1 MERSMTASAAP
12 KSSHR
17 ARLLVGSALCG
28 VAALLAQPAMAQTLP
43 AIPGAGAITV
53 SGGGSQPVIT
63 APNANT
69 LDVDLNAPR
78 TVINWAS
85 LHVSGGDTM
94 DFHFDAN
101 SDIVLN
107 KTTTAIAVDAG
118 GTVTGK
124 VGAATGGNI
133 WFYSP
138 QGVFI
143 SPGANMTAGGFLF
156 SRGTGLSDAAF
167 VGAADPLANLRA
179 AADSL
184 VRISTI
190 SSATSVAI
198 SAGGDVVLSAATGDL
213 NANIVAAADSATV
226 TATTGS
232 VSIDEVTATGGDV
245 TVTANGG
252 GADVASAS
260 AGDDITVIGTSGD
273 AILHAAA
280 LTGSGAGHDLSISA
294 TGGAAV
300 LGEIDY
306 QDITAANVFSRAGG
320 NGGTA
325 SVTSSGGDALVHLD
339 ASAGLTTVRGEGV
352 DITIQTGPLTVE
364 TLTALTND
372 AYGET
377 YDGAITVGAAT
388 ADGSLGLYAAGG
400 DLTVTGSAHGGAPTH
415 LETDG
420 LLDVSGATLISSDG
434 DLELLGDAVIAGEV
448 SAVDSVT
455 VASVH
460 GDALVQ
466 KAVAGST
473 VQVGSLYGSA
483 TLRAAEGP
491 DGIAVFADQTATF
504 GADTQAGITAAH
516 YAVTDAACGCGPGAG
531 GLQVL
536 SSSGDA
542 VVNIHATNNP
552 IALVAAAIDGDA
564 TVVLMTGDLSID
576 ELAAFNISLEAMDG
590 TVETG
595 FATSSGGDY
604 WVKGHD
610 FLGDVLTPTL
620 FSGAIRDVTIID
632 TLGDLALTG
641 DLYAGRKLTI
651 AAEDGAVTGD
661 AALLA
666 GTGAGDG
673 DISVTASAIALDT
686 VEGDGDITLDAGGGQ
701 VAVGA
706 RVTVGKTYR
715 LTGGAFS
722 TAALSPLGA
731 QTGFWAITDNAG
743 DFDHA
748 GVDLAYVGGISI
760 RAATGAL
767 KVGDIT
773 SATGDLYLEGD
784 SGVIGALRAENGV
797 IDARGYVGGLAVAS
811 ATALD
816 DIDLYG
822 QTGVTLGALDLKGLG
837 TNTFEIHAGGDIV
850 LGAATPG
857 AITTANAATSAGAFS
872 GSVMETTLGAI
883 HINLDHATTQFSN
896 VTALGAVAIDVRH
909 GALSVVSAVSFGA
922 GVGIDGP
929 DGALTVQTVGAH
941 GGDAHVSAGDD
952 VALRGAAVDGDLVVT
967 STTGGVTLENLVR
980 ADALSL
986 RAAQGVSQAAGAVID
1001 APLLTITAGSGA
1013 SLLGANKVAALGAVN
1028 VAAGGLAFNA
1038 AGALN
1043 LTGPID
1049 AAGQAVDLRAGGAI
1063 GQSGGQITAGTLT
1076 GQSVGGASFGR
1087 DNQVAQLGA
1096 FTNTGGVLLFN
1107 DAGALTL
1114 TGAVLSTGTLVI
1126 RSHGG
1131 LTLAA
1136 TGGAR
1141 ADGAGDAA
1149 VLASD
1154 GVFTNA
1160 SGADGVVASNPAGRW
1175 LVYSQAAGDP
1185 AGSTAGDSFGGLAGK
1200 SFYGAAYDFATGA
1213 FGSAPNAGNRFV
1225 HAYQP
1230 TLTATPVSRTV
1241 TYDGTIPTVSA
1252 TLSGLVNGDSAADAW
1267 SGQAAVAG
1275 ATRKAVGAYGLTAS
1289 IGSLASDLNYAF
1301 AFGTGLL
1308 TIDPK
1313 AITGHLL
1320 AGDKTYDG
1328 TTTAAGTV
1336 VLTGVVLGDTVGASG
1351 AYAFA
1356 DKTAGLGKTVTAS
1369 GVGLG
1374 GADAGN
1380 YVLSSVAA
1388 DSADIG
1394 RKTITG
1400 AVVAA
1405 GKTYDGA
1412 TAASGSTSLAG
1423 VVAGDDL
1430 SVTGAYAFADK
1441 NAGAG
1446 KVVTVTGAAL
1456 VGGDASNY
1464 DLASVATG
1472 SADIARKAITGSV
1485 TANNKT
1491 YDGTTAA
1498 TGAVGLSGV
1507 VAGDDLSAA
1516 GASFAFADKNAGTGK
1531 TVTATGTVL
1540 AGGDASNYDLV
1551 SMAAGSAD
1559 IGRKALT
1566 GAVSADS
1573 KTYDG
1578 TTAATGAIGLAG
1590 VVAGDQVSAT
1600 ATFAFDDKNA
1610 GSGKTVTVSAAA
1622 LAGADQANY
1631 DLGGVGG
1638 AVADILRRAVTVAAD
1653 AGGKPFGQ
1661 RDPALTYHLAA
1672 GQLVQGEGFT
1682 GHVARQ
1688 AGEAPGPYAIGRGT
1702 LALSANYD
1710 VTLTGTVFTI
1720 RPTPATGQDS
1730 GPALRALAEAIGF
1743 DLDWTPDP
1751 DLTATGALGCLA
1763 TGDCPQADA
1772 SAAPPRAP

>member
-1 MERSMTASAAP
+1 MERSMTPSAAP
-12 KSSHR
+12 RSSHR
-17 ARLLVGSALCG
+17 ARLLVGSALWG
-28 VAALLAQPAMAQTLP
+28 LAALLAQPALAQTLP
-43 AIPGAGAITV
+43 AIPGAGGVAV
-53 SGGGSQPVIT
+53 SSGGGQPVIT

-69 LDVDLNAPR
+69 LDIDLNAPR

-85 LHVSGGDTM
+85 LHVSGADTM
-94 DFHFDAN
+94 TFHFDAN

-118 GTVTGK
+118 GTVSGK

-143 SPGANMTAGGFLF
+143 APGANMTAGGFLF
-156 SRGTGLSDAAF
+156 SQGTGLSDAAF
-167 VGAADPLANLRA
+167 VNAADPLANLRA

-184 VRISTI
+184 VRVATI
-190 SSATSVAI
+190 TSATTVSI
-198 SAGGDVVLSAATGDL
+198 SAGGDVLLSAASGDL
-213 NANIVAAADSATV
+213 NANVVAAAESATMM
-226 TATTGS
+226 ATTGS
-232 VSIDEVTATGGDV
+232 VSVSEVTATGGNV
-245 TVTANGG
+245 TVTALGG

-260 AGDDITVIGTSGD
+260 AGGDITVIATSGD
-273 AILHAAA
+273 AILHAAS
-280 LTGSGAGHDLSISA
+280 LTGTGVGHDLSVSA

-300 LGEIDY
+300 LGELDY

-325 SVTSSGGDALVHLD
+325 SVTSIGGDALVHLD
-339 ASAGLTTVRGEGV
+339 ASADLTTVRGEGV
-352 DITIQTGPLTVE
+352 DITVQTGPLTVE
-364 TLTALTND
+364 TLTALAND

-377 YDGAITVGAAT
+377 YDGAITVGAAA
-388 ADGSLGLYAAGG
+388 ADHGHLELYAAGG
-400 DLTVTGSAHGGAPTH
+400 DLTVTGSAHGGD
-415 LETDG
+415 LVRLQTDG

-434 DLELLGDAVIAGEV
+434 DLELVGDAVKAGEV
-448 SAVDSVT
+448 SAIDSVT
-455 VASVH
+455 VAAVN
-460 GDALVQ
+460 GAALVE
-466 KAVAGST
+466 KAVAGAT

-483 TLRAAEGP
+483 TLRAAEGA

-504 GADTQAGITAAH
+504 GADTRAGITAAH
-516 YAVTDAACGCGPGAG
+516 YAITDAACGCGPGSG

-542 VVNIHATNNP
+542 VVNINATNAP
-552 IALVAAAIDGDA
+552 IALVAAALDGDA
-564 TVVLMTGDLSID
+564 TVVLKTGDLSID
-576 ELAAFNISLEAMDG
+576 ELAAFNIRLEAMDG

-595 FATSSGGDY
+595 FATSGGGDY

-620 FSGAIRDVTIID
+620 FTGGIRDVTIID
-632 TLGDLALTG
+632 TLGNLALTG

-666 GTGAGDG
+666 GAGAGDG
-673 DISVTASAIALDT
+673 DVSVTASAIALDT
-686 VEGDGDITLDAGGGQ
+686 VEGDGEVILDAD
-701 VAVGA
+701 VGA
-706 RVTVGKTYR
+706 VTVATRVTVGKTYR

-731 QTGFWAITDNAG
+731 QTGFWSITDNAG

-748 GVDLAYVGGISI
+748 GVDLAYVGGIAI

-767 KVGDIT
+767 KVRDIT

-784 SGVIGALRAENGV
+784 SGVIGALRAETGV
-797 IDARGYVGGLAVAS
+797 IDARGYVGSLAVTS

-837 TNTFEIHAGGDIV
+837 TNTFEIHSGGDIV

-857 AITTANAATSAGAFS
+857 AITAANAATSASAFS

-883 HINLDHATTQFSN
+883 HINLDHATAQFSN

-929 DGALTVQTVGAH
+929 DGALTVQTLAAH
-941 GGDAHVSAGDD
+941 GGDAHVSAGD

-967 STTGGVTLENLVR
+967 ATTGDITLENLVR
-980 ADALSL
+980 ADTLSL
-986 RAAQGVSQAAGAVID
+986 QAAHGVSQAAGAVID
-1001 APLLTITAGSGA
+1001 APLLTVTAGSGA
-1013 SLLGANKVAALGAVN
+1013 SLLGANKVTTLGAVD
-1028 VAAGGLAFNA
+1028 VTTGGFAFNA
-1038 AGALN
+1038 VGALD
-1043 LTGPID
+1043 LTDTID
-1049 AAGQAVDLRAGGAI
+1049 AAGQVVDLRAGGAI
-1063 GQSGGQITAGTLT
+1063 AQTGGVITAGTLT
-1076 GQSVGGASFGR
+1076 GRSVGGASFGR
-1087 DNQVAQLGA
+1087 DNQVPQLGA
-1096 FTNTGGVLLFN
+1096 FTNTGGGLLFN
-1107 DAGALTL
+1107 DASALTL

-1141 ADGAGDAA
+1141 ADGMGDAV

-1175 LVYSQAAGDP
+1175 LVYSQAVGDP

-1213 FGSAPNAGNRFV
+1213 FGVAPNAGNRFV

-1275 ATRKAVGAYGLTAS
+1275 ATSKAARAYSLTAS

-1313 AITGHLL
+1313 AITGQLL
-1320 AGDKTYDG
+1320 ASDKTYDG
-1328 TTTAAGTV
+1328 TATAAGTV
-1336 VLTGVVLGDTVGASG
+1336 LLTGVVLGDTVGASG
-1351 AYAFA
+1351 AYSFA

-1369 GVGLG
+1369 GVALA

-1388 DSADIG
+1388 DSADIA
-1394 RKTITG
+1394 RRTITG
-1400 AVVAA
+1400 AVVAT
-1405 GKTYDGA
+1405 GKTYDGRA
-1412 TAASGSTSLAG
+1412 AASGSTSLAG

-1441 NAGAG
+1441 NAGVG
-1446 KVVTVTGAAL
+1446 KVVTITGAAL
-1456 VGGDASNY
+1456 VGGDAGNY
-1464 DLASVATG
+1464 DLASV
-1472 SADIARKAITGSV
+1472 
-1485 TANNKT
+1485 TA
-1491 YDGTTAA
+1491 GR
-1498 TGAVGLSGV
+1498 
-1507 VAGDDLSAA
+1507 
-1516 GASFAFADKNAGTGK
+1516 
-1531 TVTATGTVL
+1531 
-1540 AGGDASNYDLV
+1540 
-1551 SMAAGSAD
+1551 AD
-1559 IGRKALT
+1559 IGRKTIT
-1566 GAVSADS
+1566 GAAVADS

-1578 TTAATGAIGLAG
+1578 TTAATGAISLEG

-1600 ATFAFDDKNA
+1600 ATFAFADKEA
-1610 GSGKTVTVSAAA
+1610 GSAKTVAVSGAA

-1631 DLGGVGG
+1631 DLGGVG
-1638 AVADILRRAVTVAAD
+1638 AALADILRRAVTVAAD

-1661 RDPALTYHLAA
+1661 RDPVLTYHLAA

-1688 AGEAPGPYAIGRGT
+1688 AGEAPGPYAIGRGS

-1710 VTLTGTVFTI
+1710 VTFTGAVFTI
-1720 RPTPATGQDS
+1720 RPTPATGQDG

-1743 DLDWTPDP
+1743 DLDWPPDP
-1751 DLTATGALGCLA
+1751 DLSATGALGCLPTA
-1763 TGDCPQADA
+1763 DCPRADA
-1772 SAAPPRAP
+1772 WVEAAPRAP